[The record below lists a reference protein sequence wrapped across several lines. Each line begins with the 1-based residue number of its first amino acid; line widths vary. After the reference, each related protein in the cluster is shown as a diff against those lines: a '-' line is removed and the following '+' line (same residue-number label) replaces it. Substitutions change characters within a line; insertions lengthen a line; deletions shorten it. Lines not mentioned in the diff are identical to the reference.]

1 MESVSQ
7 PAIAVRGLRKSY
19 GDFEAVR
26 GIDFDV
32 ERGEVFG
39 LLGPNGAGKT
49 TTVEILEG
57 YRQRSAG
64 EVRVLGYDPGE
75 RSRAL
80 RARVGIVLQSTGLY
94 RHIRVR
100 EALAHFASMYPH
112 PRAVDEVLG
121 LAGLTGKEHALVR
134 TLSGGQLRRL
144 DLALALV
151 GDPEVIFLDEPTTGF
166 DPAARRN
173 AWETIRSLKDL
184 GKTVLLTTHYLD
196 EAQALADRVAIIKDG
211 RIMIEGAPRDL
222 GASGGSAPYLIAYRD
237 RDGTLV
243 SRETADPT
251 TLLYELTSAAL
262 ARGERLEGLTV
273 TRPTLEDVYLELTA
287 GSADE
292 SDSGGEAMA
301 RAEPAPVS
309 GGNAMS
315 MSAGPFGRAGHDD

>member
-1 MESVSQ
+1 MAV
-7 PAIAVRGLRKSY
+7 PAISVRELRKSY

-26 GIDFDV
+26 GVTFDV
-32 ERGEVFG
+32 AAGEVFG

-57 YRQRSAG
+57 YRERTGGTVS
-64 EVRVLGYDPGE
+64 VLGLDPGE

-94 RHIRVR
+94 SHIKVR
-100 EALAHFASMYPH
+100 EAVAHFAAMYPH
-112 PRAVDEVLG
+112 PRDVDEVI
-121 LAGLTGKEHALVR
+121 ALTGLDGKEEAVTR

-166 DPAARRN
+166 DPAARRT
-173 AWETIRSLKDL
+173 AWDTIRSLKGL

-211 RIMIEGAPRDL
+211 RILVEGAPREL
-222 GASGGSAPYLIAYRD
+222 GSDEGPYRVTYRNGDGSVIERQTD
-237 RDGTLV
+237 
-243 SRETADPT
+243 DPT
-251 TLLYELTSAAL
+251 ALLHELTAAAL
-262 ARGERLEGLTV
+262 ARGDRLEGLTV

-287 GSADE
+287 G
-292 SDSGGEAMA
+292 G
-301 RAEPAPVS
+301 EPAD
-309 GGNAMS
+309 G
-315 MSAGPFGRAGHDD
+315 